1 MLELVGDV
9 AGLKVGMTSIED
21 KLDELSHRLLGN
33 GQPGLIADL
42 QSTDRVLADKIQHVE
57 KKNQWMTGVWVGCS
71 TVIMIVVGIL
81 KFILKV

>member
-1 MLELVGDV
+1 MNDAKLIELAEDV

-42 QSTDRVLADKIQHVE
+42 QSTDRALTRRMDKWNGI
-57 KKNQWMTGVWVGCS
+57 WIGGSGVVV
-71 TVIMIVVGIL
+71 VIFTLIEFL
-81 KFILKV
+81 SRK

>member
-57 KKNQWMTGVWVGCS
+57 KKNQWMTGVWVGGS